1 MLTGADDPQEAL
13 AGFLR
18 ELLPAFECSGAQL
31 HVVRDGVATT
41 YTAGTDGPVRWSGAA
56 AEVPALTE
64 ALLHEPA
71 PVRVGRAPATRGRAL
86 LRGPG
91 RTRPAAALPQLL
103 QAAGWQ
109 DCLAAPV
116 RVGGQ
121 RVGVLCTF
129 DRQGAE
135 GFERG
140 ELAVLDAAAGVLGE
154 VLARAEVMDALGR
167 SEARWRALVQDVSD
181 LVVVL
186 DEELHVRYASPAA
199 RPLLGVSAGALV
211 GEPLLAFVHPD
222 DAEETRLRLTRLPGD
237 APVAER
243 VELRLGRP
251 GSWKYAEAGV
261 TDLRSDPAVDGIVLS
276 LRDITERRRSDAF
289 QANQA
294 RVLELLARGE
304 PVDRVLSELA
314 SALEEQLEEVA
325 CAVLLGTLS
334 EVSAVVAPTLPAPRQ
349 TCVREVAAELLA
361 RRGHDAA
368 AVEDRLVVVADVG
381 DDVRCAG
388 TGAAAREA
396 GIGGLTVVPAPVAE
410 GGTHVALALVRSA
423 PGRPS
428 REALRAAATGARL
441 AHLAV
446 EHSRAQARLAHQAAH
461 DPLTDLPNR
470 TVFLDRL
477 TVALER
483 SRRDGSW
490 ALVLFLDLNRFK
502 DVNDSLG
509 HRVGDELIRA
519 VAGRLCSAVRPH
531 DTVARFGG
539 DEFTILCEGVRNEA
553 HAVEVAERVT
563 EVLARPFVIGGTEL
577 FVTSSIGMAL
587 GRSPYDSPEALIE
600 NADAAMYRAKQR
612 GDMSFEVF
620 DQAMRERASR
630 RLATRSA
637 PHRAVERQEFRLVY
651 QPIVSLPTGRLV
663 GVEALVR
670 WQHPEEGLLPPDRF
684 IPLAEET
691 GLIVPIGAQV
701 LQDACRQ
708 AREWSTGDGPGLT
721 VSVNLSPRQLG
732 DPLLPDIV
740 RSAIARSRVHPSA
753 IALELTETAV
763 MEDIAASEATLH
775 SLKELGVR
783 LYVDDFGTGYSSL
796 SYLHR
801 LPVDELKVDRSFVA
815 RMGTAGRDA
824 QIVGAVVSL
833 AHSLDLVAV
842 AEGVETREQALE
854 LKALGC
860 EKAQGYHFGR
870 PLPPE
875 RISALRVQGLP
886 AAVVSTF

>member
-1 MLTGADDPQEAL
+1 
-13 AGFLR
+13 
-18 ELLPAFECSGAQL
+18 
-31 HVVRDGVATT
+31 
-41 YTAGTDGPVRWSGAA
+41 
-56 AEVPALTE
+56 
-64 ALLHEPA
+64 
-71 PVRVGRAPATRGRAL
+71 
-86 LRGPG
+86 
-91 RTRPAAALPQLL
+91 
-103 QAAGWQ
+103 
-109 DCLAAPV
+109 
-116 RVGGQ
+116 
-121 RVGVLCTF
+121 
-129 DRQGAE
+129 
-135 GFERG
+135 
-140 ELAVLDAAAGVLGE
+140 
-154 VLARAEVMDALGR
+154 MDALGR

-186 DEELHVRYASPAA
+186 DEELRVRYASPAA
-199 RPLLGVSAGALV
+199 RPLLGVPAGALE

-222 DAEETRLRLTRLPGD
+222 DAEEARDRLTRLPRDGS
-237 APVAER
+237 PAER
-243 VELRLGRP
+243 IELRLGRP
-251 GSWKYAEAGV
+251 GAWKHTEAGV
-261 TDLRSDPAVDGIVLS
+261 TDLRGDAAVDGIVLS

-289 QANQA
+289 QTHQA

-304 PVDRVLSELA
+304 PVDSVLGELA
-314 SALEEQLEEVA
+314 TALEEQLEGVG

-334 EVSAVVAPTLPAPRQ
+334 DVSAVVAPTLPADHQR
-349 TCVREVAAELLA
+349 CVREVAAELLLQGGA
-361 RRGHDAA
+361 GGGA
-368 AVEDRLVVVADVG
+368 DRLAVITDVG
-381 DDVRCAG
+381 TDRRCPS
-388 TGAAAREA
+388 TGAAARAA
-396 GIGGLTVVPAPVAE
+396 GVRGLTLVSAPVAE
-410 GGTHVALALVRSA
+410 GGTHVALALVRST
-423 PGRPS
+423 PGAPS

-477 TVALER
+477 TLALER
-483 SRRDGSW
+483 SRRDGTGT
-490 ALVLFLDLNRFK
+490 LVLFLDLNRFK

-539 DEFTILCEGVRNEA
+539 DEFIILCEGVRNEP
-553 HAVEVAERVT
+553 HAVEIAERVK
-563 EVLARPFVIGGTEL
+563 EVLARPFVLGGTEL
-577 FVTSSIGMAL
+577 FVTASIGMAL
-587 GRSPYDSPEALIE
+587 GRSPLDSPEALIE

-637 PHRAVERQEFRLVY
+637 LHRAVERREFRLFY

-670 WQHPEEGLLPPDRF
+670 WQHPEEGLLAPDRF

-708 AREWSTGDGPGLT
+708 ARAWSSGDGPGLT
-721 VSVNLSPRQLG
+721 VSVNLSPRQLD

-740 RSAIARSRVHPSA
+740 RTAISGSGVRPSA
-753 IALELTETAV
+753 IALELTETSV
-763 MEDIAASEATLH
+763 MEDVAASEAMLH
-775 SLKELGVR
+775 SLKGLGVR

-815 RMGTAGRDA
+815 RMGTAGRDG

-833 AHSLDLVAV
+833 AHSLGLVAV
-842 AEGVETREQALE
+842 AEGVETRDQALE

-870 PLPPE
+870 PLPAE
-875 RISALRVQGLP
+875 RITELRAAGPASAVL
-886 AAVVSTF
+886 STT